1 MHVTPLAAR
10 RVKSVVYCMP
20 RKKKKEIHLVT
31 SGSSVAQCPLNMKTH
46 IQPMN
51 NLSSGFHC
59 LVAPAVPSCEV
70 PTSVM
75 SGSVVELRCQDKE
88 GNPAPEYTWFK
99 DGTSLLG
106 NQKLG
111 KHNNSYTM
119 NTKSGI
125 LVRPF
130 QVLNTNR
137 LFDEINCYF

>member
-1 MHVTPLAAR
+1 MQTIKIHV
-10 RVKSVVYCMP
+10 
-20 RKKKKEIHLVT
+20 
-31 SGSSVAQCPLNMKTH
+31 
-46 IQPMN
+46 QPMN
-51 NLSSGFHC
+51 NLSSGFRC

-111 KHNNSYTM
+111 KHNSSYTM

-137 LFDEINCYF
+137 HCDEINGY

>member
-1 MHVTPLAAR
+1 MQTIKIHV
-10 RVKSVVYCMP
+10 
-20 RKKKKEIHLVT
+20 
-31 SGSSVAQCPLNMKTH
+31 
-46 IQPMN
+46 QPMN
-51 NLSSGFHC
+51 SLSFGFHC
-59 LVAPAVPSCEV
+59 LVAPAVPTCEV

-75 SGSVVELRCQDKE
+75 SGSVVELRCQEKE

-111 KHNNSYTM
+111 KHNSSYTM

-137 LFDEINCYF
+137 HCDEINGYLNLKLYRMTDQYHYVLSGERRWEQERG